1 MKNVITIAILLVT
14 VVVSGQTNKGT
25 QIRNCYLEN
34 ATAKFELNEAQQETL
49 KNAYIVRKNGVNAIN
64 KKKKEGKIS
73 EDLAKTEKKA
83 NYLKFID
90 VLKKLTAKSEK
101 ELTTFD
107 SSAQKEC
114 RR

>member
-1 MKNVITIAILLVT
+1 M
-14 VVVSGQTNKGT
+14 
-25 QIRNCYLEN
+25 
-34 ATAKFELNEAQQETL
+34 
-49 KNAYIVRKNGVNAIN
+49 NAIN

-90 VLKKLTAKSEK
+90 VLKKLTTKSEK

-107 SSAQKEC
+107 SSAHKEC
-114 RR
+114 RK